1 MSERTNKIYDWPLI
15 NLGHIFHY
23 ILKAKRF
30 SEDYIRRYKDEK
42 AYSYFDSGFIDEIL
56 TAHPRCCHK
65 HFLFRAFM
73 TATFKVQSCKLY
85 NNKYMIASTQISNTE
100 ISAFIAVLVFKLLS
114 RKVLFR
120 NRKDN
125 MSCLKVGYF
134 LRKLQIFLVNHCK
147 ITNSW
152 NAKFLGYFRN
162 T

>member
-1 MSERTNKIYDWPLI
+1 
-15 NLGHIFHY
+15 
-23 ILKAKRF
+23 
-30 SEDYIRRYKDEK
+30 
-42 AYSYFDSGFIDEIL
+42 
-56 TAHPRCCHK
+56 
-65 HFLFRAFM
+65 
-73 TATFKVQSCKLY
+73 
-85 NNKYMIASTQISNTE
+85 MIASTQISNTE

-134 LRKLQIFLVNHCK
+134 LRQIFLVNHCK